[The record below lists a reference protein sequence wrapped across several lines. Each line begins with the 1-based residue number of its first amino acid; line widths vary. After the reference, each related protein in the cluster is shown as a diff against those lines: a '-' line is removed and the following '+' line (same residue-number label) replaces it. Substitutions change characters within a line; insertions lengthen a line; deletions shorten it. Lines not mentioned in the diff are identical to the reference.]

1 MVNQSV
7 IITLNRCLEDFVQSM
22 QHFVL
27 AYGVPA
33 VEVDTF
39 AFFPSATYGMF
50 DFCLARKAIAK
61 AYHIRTA
68 RSYH

>member
-1 MVNQSV
+1 
-7 IITLNRCLEDFVQSM
+7 M

-50 DFCLARKAIAK
+50 DFCLDRKAIAK